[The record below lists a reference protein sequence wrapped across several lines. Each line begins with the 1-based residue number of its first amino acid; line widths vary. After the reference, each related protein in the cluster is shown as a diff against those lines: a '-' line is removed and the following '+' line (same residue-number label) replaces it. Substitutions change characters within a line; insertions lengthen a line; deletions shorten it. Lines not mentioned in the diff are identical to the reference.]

1 MYWSIDDWLIGWL
14 IVFTLSFFFSVN
26 YRGSIGFGEQNL
38 RSLLGKVGE
47 NDVEDCFRAL
57 DVLLGKWKLTEADTD
72 IFVQGGSHGGFL
84 GAHLIGQFP
93 GIFRASCLRNPV
105 INMASMFGTTDIPD
119 WTFVESGFEY
129 HYDNPPVTPPYLEL
143 LKRSPIVY
151 AEKVGEKITNFF
163 WNIFLSRRKKICWI
177 SWQFFFFQIRSQL
190 RRWFWLE
197 KRIAEYRPVKEWNF
211 TGRTSRCPTLIS

>member
-1 MYWSIDDWLIGWL
+1 M
-14 IVFTLSFFFSVN
+14 VFILSFVFSVN

-119 WTFVESGFEY
+119 WTYVESGFEY

-151 AEKVGEKITNFF
+151 AEKVAEKIPDFF
-163 WNIFLSRRKKICWI
+163 FYIFLKPQEENLLNLLTI
-177 SWQFFFFQIRSQL
+177 FFLPNQ
-190 RRWFWLE
+190 
-197 KRIAEYRPVKEWNF
+197 V
-211 TGRTSRCPTLIS
+211 TTPTLILIGEKDRRVPPGQGMEFYR